1 MSKDILKKIRTIF
14 INILEKDNFELVGS
28 SKIGDVDGWDSLTHM
43 MIISEIEDK
52 FNIEFELE
60 ELWHMKNVGDLISHI
75 NNKI

>member
-1 MSKDILKKIRTIF
+1 MNKDILKKIRTIF

>member
-1 MSKDILKKIRTIF
+1 VNKDILKKIRTIF

-60 ELWHMKNVGDLISHI
+60 ELWHMKNVGDLVSHI

>member
-1 MSKDILKKIRTIF
+1 MNKDILKKIRTIF

-75 NNKI
+75 NDKI